1 MPQGFEKGAPSADI
15 VARRFRDEILPLPS
29 SPPSDPQSRASQAF
43 PVEPAGPFD
52 LGGVRVEPGL
62 NTLTGPQGAVTL
74 EPKVMEVLQVLARR
88 HGETVAAEE
97 LIAEV
102 WEGREVVDAV
112 VTRAISELRRALG
125 DDPKNP
131 RFIQTVAR
139 RGYRLIAPLGP
150 PETAPP
156 APSPASPSAKEGP
169 WISLPWLLA
178 PLALALLLTVVWLV
192 WRGVRPKSPE
202 EDLPPEA
209 YRLYAQA
216 KQALAG
222 GSCVAQEVLG
232 DLKRVLELAP
242 TFAPG
247 WEAYG
252 WAQYNRVSSCGESGA
267 AYAEAMS
274 AAQRAAELAPER
286 SGALAIQAAVLTET
300 GRAELAYELLAPRL
314 AAGPPDVEVLVL
326 AGYALTYAG
335 ALEAAA
341 TLAEQVMARDPTF
354 YQREGWTPNALLYL
368 GRERRFLEISAQ
380 GGSPLARFYRGYAW
394 YRLGDGPRAL
404 AELAP
409 IFADRPSDP
418 FARQAEAVVAIL
430 EKRPDD
436 ARLLIGQLA
445 LQRARLDSGDGEL
458 SFRLA
463 ELSAAAGD
471 PHRALALV
479 TQAVE
484 QGFFCTRCFAG
495 SASLRPLAAE
505 AAFLAA
511 LEQARERESRFPFNE
526 SSRP

>member
-1 MPQGFEKGAPSADI
+1 MTSN
-15 VARRFRDEILPLPS
+15 PLPG
-29 SPPSDPQSRASQAF
+29 ATFELGAF
-43 PVEPAGPFD
+43 
-52 LGGVRVEPGL
+52 RVEPGL
-62 NTLTGPQGAVTL
+62 NSVVGPAGAVTL
-74 EPKVMEVLQVLARR
+74 EPKVMEVLVVLARR
-88 HGETVAAEE
+88 QGETVSAEE

-102 WEGREVVDAV
+102 WEGRVVVDAV

-139 RGYRLIAPLGP
+139 RGYRLIAPLGTA
-150 PETAPP
+150 ET
-156 APSPASPSAKEGP
+156 PSPVPPPSLPAAQEGAAQDGAAREGP
-169 WISLPWLLA
+169 WITLPWLLA

-192 WRGVRPKSPE
+192 WRGVGPKSPE
-202 EDLPPEA
+202 EEVPPEA

-286 SGALAIQAAVLTET
+286 TSALAIQAAVLTET
-300 GRAELAYELLAPRL
+300 GRAELAYELLLPRL
-314 AAGPPDVEVLVL
+314 VAGPPDVEVLVL

-368 GRERRFLEISAQ
+368 GKERRFLEISAQ
-380 GGSPLARFYRGYAW
+380 GRSPLARFYRGYAW
-394 YRLGDGPRAL
+394 YRLGDGPKAL

-430 EKRPDD
+430 EQRPDD

-445 LQRARLDSGDGEL
+445 LQRQRLDSGDGEL

-471 PHRALALV
+471 PDRALALV

-484 QGFFCTRCFAG
+484 QGFFCARCLEG
-495 SASLRPLAAE
+495 SGALRPLAAE
-505 AAFLAA
+505 PEFQAVLARA
-511 LEQARERESRFPFNE
+511 RSREQAFERRLAGG
-526 SSRP
+526 